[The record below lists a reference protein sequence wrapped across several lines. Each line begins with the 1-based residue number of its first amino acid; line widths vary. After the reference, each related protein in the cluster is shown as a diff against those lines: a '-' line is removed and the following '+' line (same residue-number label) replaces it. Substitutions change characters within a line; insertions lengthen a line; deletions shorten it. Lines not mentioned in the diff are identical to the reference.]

1 MGYANYFWAI
11 FEKQHSERERE
22 SYSAPSL
29 KVTLLVVVEVLL
41 ATAEHVAHLGE
52 ELV

>member
-1 MGYANYFWAI
+1 MLSPTLCI
-11 FEKQHSERERE
+11 
-22 SYSAPSL
+22 
-29 KVTLLVVVEVLL
+29 VTNSCVLEVGLFYTELFLVVEVLL

>member
-1 MGYANYFWAI
+1 MGYANYFWGI
-11 FEKQHSERERE
+11 FEKTAFRERE

-29 KVTLLVVVEVLL
+29 KVTLLLVDEVLL

>member
-1 MGYANYFWAI
+1 MGYANYFWGI
-11 FEKQHSERERE
+11 FEKQHSERE

-29 KVTLLVVVEVLL
+29 KVTLLLVVEVLL

>member
-1 MGYANYFWAI
+1 MGYANYFWGI
-11 FEKQHSERERE
+11 FEKQHSEREL
-22 SYSAPSL
+22 SAPSL
-29 KVTLLVVVEVLL
+29 KVTLLVVDEVLL

>member
-11 FEKQHSERERE
+11 FEKQHSERE

-29 KVTLLVVVEVLL
+29 KVTLLVVVEVLF

>member
-1 MGYANYFWAI
+1 MGYANYFWGI
-11 FEKQHSERERE
+11 FENSIQRK

>member
-1 MGYANYFWAI
+1 MGYANYFWGI
-11 FEKQHSERERE
+11 FEIE

-29 KVTLLVVVEVLL
+29 KVTLLLVVEVLL